1 MSSFRAPHHLPNLS
15 GGTPADP
22 ERLPRQRR
30 GTTPQM
36 HGRYPD
42 YDVLAEAGHW
52 DDVTRRV
59 VFGRLDPP
67 PMRFFD
73 DAEAATL
80 DALCDV
86 VTAQDRDPRIPVL
99 RMIDRKFAEGEHDG
113 FRYAGMP
120 ADGDTWKLVA
130 RGLDEEARRPGAEVF
145 ATLDGDGR
153 LEVCRRF
160 IDGELKGGVWDE
172 IDISTAWRVVSRGIV
187 SEFYSHPWAW
197 NEIGYAGPAYPR
209 GFARLGVGMS
219 EAWEGVEA
227 SGFQPEPEEQR
238 A

>member
-1 MSSFRAPHHLPNLS
+1 MSRFREPHHLPNLS
-15 GGTPADP
+15 GGRPADP
-22 ERLPRQRR
+22 DRLPRQRR

-52 DDVTRRV
+52 DEVTRRV
-59 VFGRLDPP
+59 VFARLETPP
-67 PMRFFD
+67 LRFFD
-73 DAEAATL
+73 EAEAATL

-99 RMIDRKFAEGEHDG
+99 RMVDSKYAEGKLDG

-120 ADGDTWKLVA
+120 HDGETWKLVA
-130 RGLDEEARRPGAEVF
+130 RGLDEEARRMGGEVF
-145 ATLDGDGR
+145 ASLDGDRR

-160 IDGELKGGVWDE
+160 IDGELEGGVWEE
-172 IDISTAWRVVSRGIV
+172 IDIATAWKVVSRGIV

-227 SGFQPEPEEQR
+227 SGYQEDAP
-238 A
+238 